1 MRHEMSHEGEDEPL
15 RHLFEDGRFA
25 DSSLAAGKH
34 MRGSGMLC
42 KRQEDS
48 EPRAATKLSHLLPI
62 HSSGR

>member
-15 RHLFEDGRFA
+15 RHLFE
-25 DSSLAAGKH
+25 
-34 MRGSGMLC
+34 C